1 MASPSPTAESIED
14 RFNIK
19 KVNDELYEFYK
30 PSKGFVDVEI
40 IFFHGFQPEGYRD
53 AFLWTWMR
61 PDASECWLNSWLPE
75 EFPQGRVLCVSYDSS
90 PRVTSTE
97 GRMDMHLVGENLAQS
112 IIRTEKIGQ
121 NCPIVLVG
129 HSVGGLVLKQVCLHA
144 EKLAAGY
151 TGLAINPYKTFLR
164 NTRAVFFYSTP
175 SSGSRGFFQG
185 KRFKSA
191 PLVEYLEVLSK
202 DAARLN
208 TDFARLRHQQ
218 GWKAVGV
225 CEANE
230 TSNSSS
236 LVPVSSSL
244 SKLLKRISESS
255 LVVEEASA
263 RYDVDDFSILEGEDN
278 FSISKPKDQTST
290 SYRFLVDVIREV
302 VETEQSKRQFW
313 MSFLRLPRIFVKM
326 QKHVDEVIRQL
337 RLTEAEGLRLALV
350 GMSGI
355 GKTTL
360 AKAVLLQIQEQ
371 FEFTVFVG
379 DVKKKLKSRYLEDL
393 IAESLAM
400 GMGRKVEEIHH
411 QASWILLEG
420 KRVLIVL
427 DDVES
432 PEQISYA
439 LSDGW
444 LGKESRIMITTQ
456 LRNLVEEVIST
467 CGGLPLSLEVI
478 GCYLRSRKEVSIW
491 NSALEKLRRAVSLD
505 GSAEDR
511 LWAKLEISFYALAD
525 LEQRMFLDL
534 TVAQGSDSGDSELSQ
549 LGTWR
554 AIWRSGSDRLL
565 VESGLTNLVDRSLIH
580 IHTEGTLPWKYSR
593 TYTSNN
599 STIWIHEQLCGLGR
613 RLSRPSNAPVEFCRG
628 VWQPEDITELLNNYE
643 GEEAKTEILLSD
655 QNSPTSDVQAPY
667 RWTSIAKLQQL
678 RLLRLSNVTLKG
690 NENHRF
696 PCRLAFLHM
705 TSCSRDTHLWNVFGR
720 SGGWWSDGWPIRKED
735 VEGLHN
741 LSVLCLENCSSV
753 CLPSNF
759 HHLKNLE
766 VVIIRGKH
774 LQNLPDSFGNLPA
787 LVTLVLEYVG
797 LSRLPDSFYLLSS
810 LQNLTLKGCS
820 ALPMLADSVP
830 KLRHLGQNCFTPLSR
845 LTNLELVGLPKLTE
859 LPEMMLLVSLEG
871 LVIMAC
877 SAVTRLPEGFN
888 KLINLRQLKI
898 SGCDQLESCE
908 SLENLQSLQD
918 LDVLLCPRLSHLP
931 ESIGH
936 LPALTHLGL
945 KYLTLKSL
953 PESVTKLQSLKELDL
968 FEVDLQ
974 CLPETLGQLE
984 NLEELSI
991 INCKGLKTLPSSFRL
1006 RRLRTLILHNN
1017 FNLHILPES
1026 IEQLPQLTNLDC
1038 TGAVVDIKTLTRSLH
1053 QTQTLEC
1060 LILDEDKPIE
1070 HLLPEGVKVRYWPK
1084 N

>member
-1 MASPSPTAESIED
+1 MASPSSTAKSIED

-19 KVNDELYEFYK
+19 KVNDELYEFYN
-30 PSKGFVDVEI
+30 PSEGFVDVEI
-40 IFFHGFQPEGYRD
+40 IFFHGFQPEGYKD

-61 PDASECWLNSWLPE
+61 RDAPECWLNSWLPE

-90 PRVTSTE
+90 TRVTSTE

-151 TGLAINPYKTFLR
+151 TGLAINPCKTFLR

-208 TDFARLRHQQ
+208 SDFARLRHQQ

-230 TSNSSS
+230 TSKSSS
-236 LVPVSSSL
+236 LVAVSSSL
-244 SKLLKRISESS
+244 SKLLGIKSKSS

-278 FSISKPKDQTST
+278 ISISKPKDQTST

-302 VETEQSKRQFW
+302 VETEKSKRQYW
-313 MSFLRLPRIFVKM
+313 MRFLHLPRIFVKM
-326 QKHVDEVIRQL
+326 QDRVDEVIRQL
-337 RLTEAEGLRLALV
+337 RLTEAEGLRIALV

-379 DVKKKLKSRYLEDL
+379 DVKKKLKKNSRSLEDL

-400 GMGRKVEEIHH
+400 GMGRKVEKIHH
-411 QASWILLEG
+411 LAPWILLEG
-420 KRVLIVL
+420 KKVLIVL

-432 PEQISYA
+432 PEQISNV

-456 LRNLVEEVIST
+456 LRSEFVRAFTIYEVPFLTPEESKSLFLAHLDLNDSLKISIDLVEEVIST
-467 CGGLPLSLEVI
+467 CEGLPLTLEVI
-478 GCYLRSRKEVSIW
+478 GCYLGSRKEVSTW
-491 NSALEKLRRAVSLD
+491 NSTLEKLRRAVSLD

-511 LWAKLEISFYALAD
+511 LWAKLETSFYALAD

-534 TVAQGSDSGDSELSQ
+534 TVAQGRNSGDSELSQ
-549 LGTWR
+549 LGIWR

-565 VESGLTNLVDRSLIH
+565 VESGLTNLVDRSFIH
-580 IHTEGTLPWKYSR
+580 IHTEGTL
-593 TYTSNN
+593 TV
-599 STIWIHEQLCGLGR
+599 WIHEQLCGLGR
-613 RLSRPSNAPVEFCRG
+613 RLSRPSNAPVKFCRG

-643 GEEAKTEILLSD
+643 GEEAKMEILLSD
-655 QNSPTSDVQAPY
+655 HNSPTSDVQAPF
-667 RWTSIAKLQQL
+667 RWTSIAKLRQL

-705 TSCSRDTHLWNVFGR
+705 TSCSRYTHQWNVFGR
-720 SGGWWSDGWPIRKED
+720 SGGWWSDGWPIRRED
-735 VEGLHN
+735 VGGLHN
-741 LSVLCLENCSSV
+741 LSVLCLEDCSSV
-753 CLPSNF
+753 CLPSNI
-759 HHLKNLE
+759 HRLKNLE

-774 LQNLPDSFGNLPA
+774 LQNLPDSFGELPA
-787 LVTLVLEYVG
+787 LVTLVLEDVG

-820 ALPMLADSVP
+820 ALHMPAECVP
-830 KLRHLGQNCFTPLSR
+830 KLSHLGQNCFTPLSR
-845 LTNLELVGLPKLTE
+845 LTNLELVGLPRLTE
-859 LPEMMLLVSLEG
+859 LPETMTLLVSLEG
-871 LVIMAC
+871 LVIKKC
-877 SAVTRLPEGFN
+877 SAVTRLPESFN
-888 KLINLRQLKI
+888 KLVKLL
-898 SGCDQLESCE
+898 QLEISDRE
-908 SLENLQSLQD
+908 
-918 LDVLLCPRLSHLP
+918 
-931 ESIGH
+931 
-936 LPALTHLGL
+936 
-945 KYLTLKSL
+945 Y
-953 PESVTKLQSLKELDL
+953 
-968 FEVDLQ
+968 
-974 CLPETLGQLE
+974 
-984 NLEELSI
+984 
-991 INCKGLKTLPSSFRL
+991 
-1006 RRLRTLILHNN
+1006 
-1017 FNLHILPES
+1017 
-1026 IEQLPQLTNLDC
+1026 
-1038 TGAVVDIKTLTRSLH
+1038 
-1053 QTQTLEC
+1053 
-1060 LILDEDKPIE
+1060 EDTPIE
-1070 HLLPEGVKVRYWPK
+1070 HLLPQGVKVLYWPK